1 WATRFGQGE
10 LENLNVGGG
19 VDPVFEAKAAII
31 NSAFQHIGMGKY
43 QWKLFA
49 LCGFGWV
56 TNKILAFI
64 DVQAADNLWLQG
76 VAIILPQVGKEFNPP
91 HPTFLTLAVYV
102 GLIIGVAF
110 WGVGADLMGRQ
121 LAF

>member
-1 WATRFGQGE
+1 MASTHSSPEYAGGIDPTINSDSHSKEATEKTLELGSPENAVWRTSFGKGE
-10 LENLNVGGG
+10 LENFNVGGG

-56 TNKILAFI
+56 ANAKIL
-64 DVQAADNLWLQG
+64 LRLLTSRPR
-76 VAIILPQVGKEFNPP
+76 IIYGYK
-91 HPTFLTLAVYV
+91 
-102 GLIIGVAF
+102 G
-110 WGVGADLMGRQ
+110 
-121 LAF
+121 